1 MTPNGDD
8 WAQVEFLRRE
18 ANKVATLIASSHL
31 TKSEAMLAY
40 HTHWI
45 PSVGYSLGTMT
56 MEPRDLRS
64 IQSQAT
70 ASFLQK
76 LGFNKHFPRA
86 AVFGPAEMGGLA
98 LRDLVVEQGIA
109 QIMTLMDHLYNKT
122 ETGKLIRISLATLQ
136 MEAGTQGHLLYETIP
151 QLTYISS
158 CWISAIRNFIRTNQ
172 IQLEIS
178 SLWNFPL
185 QRGGDMFIM
194 DTFRQSG
201 QFSGKDLI
209 NLNAVR
215 LYLQVGTL
223 ADITSA
229 DGQSIDEYAHRAHKC
244 PYRLSSLTWIRQPE
258 ISLHQASLW
267 TRALNQN
274 FTANGG
280 TTRLRKPL
288 GRWEGQGHQT
298 WRYYYNYHMHRL
310 EAPISLTQ
318 ARGYYMKEVYSR
330 RFPRFETAFC
340 IVQFDITQVIPAD
353 RVQWDPKN
361 GGSLTASFDTRA
373 AVTAPQASIQVNSY
387 KEYVSR
393 LSPERQRFFAW
404 SKPCGSASWEDIIR
418 KMQQGVNT
426 TKLFEIAPDGGL
438 AESGG
443 SFGVILA
450 LGEDELWEMAGP
462 VDGDPNT
469 ANSKRSELAGYAA
482 SLELL
487 LMFTNW
493 IDFSTNRTM
502 HTQTWIDSSG
512 AGRHISNMLK
522 KKRQNRKYPHD
533 PDLISHIQW
542 LWTQVPNIS
551 HKISWVKGH
560 QDTKG
565 SFKELPRN
573 AQLNVLADELA
584 TTFAR
589 KQLSKKHPTKINP
602 MFFQTCE
609 VSLIVNGQ
617 RITAYPQA
625 AIRFHITGTRLRQ
638 HLQDSRKPWQ
648 DKIWAMI
655 DLQAI
660 GMAYRGMS
668 IVNRLQVS
676 KAIHGWLPTGK
687 QRQQMDS
694 MATSACPCC
703 GESNET
709 QEHIILCQSPKIR
722 AARYK
727 ALTRLRSTIVTTKGS
742 SYTWIALHKCLAAWA
757 ETGKSPN
764 KQGIHI
770 PRSTNPVSFSL
781 K

>member
-1 MTPNGDD
+1 
-8 WAQVEFLRRE
+8 
-18 ANKVATLIASSHL
+18 
-31 TKSEAMLAY
+31 
-40 HTHWI
+40 
-45 PSVGYSLGTMT
+45 
-56 MEPRDLRS
+56 
-64 IQSQAT
+64 
-70 ASFLQK
+70 
-76 LGFNKHFPRA
+76 
-86 AVFGPAEMGGLA
+86 
-98 LRDLVVEQGIA
+98 
-109 QIMTLMDHLYNKT
+109 
-122 ETGKLIRISLATLQ
+122 
-136 MEAGTQGHLLYETIP
+136 
-151 QLTYISS
+151 
-158 CWISAIRNFIRTNQ
+158 
-172 IQLEIS
+172 
-178 SLWNFPL
+178 
-185 QRGGDMFIM
+185 
-194 DTFRQSG
+194 
-201 QFSGKDLI
+201 
-209 NLNAVR
+209 
-215 LYLQVGTL
+215 
-223 ADITSA
+223 
-229 DGQSIDEYAHRAHKC
+229 
-244 PYRLSSLTWIRQPE
+244 
-258 ISLHQASLW
+258 
-267 TRALNQN
+267 
-274 FTANGG
+274 
-280 TTRLRKPL
+280 
-288 GRWEGQGHQT
+288 
-298 WRYYYNYHMHRL
+298 
-310 EAPISLTQ
+310 
-318 ARGYYMKEVYSR
+318 MKEVYSR

-373 AVTAPQASIQVNSY
+373 VVTAPQASIQVNSY

-602 MFFQTCE
+602 MFFQTSE

-757 ETGKSPN
+757 ETGKSPHKGSIFRGVPTQFHSLLSRAIQEQEAIGWN
-764 KQGIHI
+764 YAFRGYLSYSWLHLQHQEHPKSTAQGLRRQWLKFVIREIWKATVTLWKERNAILHSGSSSALEI
-770 PRSTNPVSFSL
+770 KESSTDAKIRRLYAVKDEFASSDLALFDVPMVVRLTHTQRLKKMWLSLVARYHPTTTGRKEGNQPRITQFFARKARTNHDDSRLDPDTLQDPPNINGKINNSATRET
-781 K
+781 